1 MKTVSTLFLIGLLIA
16 VPLSGKAQKED
27 KGGKVGGIR
36 LGYHAAALYKDGEK
50 MAGTNNLENFYI
62 GIFRDN
68 KIAPLFR
75 IGTGLEYFQNGAKI
89 DNDNKLVLHTLSIP
103 VNFKVKLGPVFAL
116 TGVGANFKVSEKVF
130 LDGTS
135 TTPSD
140 EDKSNFFDIPFYL
153 GAGAKIWFISIEAR
167 YHWGLLDVNEGY
179 SNQYLQIGAA
189 VSF

>member
-1 MKTVSTLFLIGLLIA
+1 MFV
-16 VPLSGKAQKED
+16 
-27 KGGKVGGIR
+27 
-36 LGYHAAALYKDGEK
+36 
-50 MAGTNNLENFYI
+50 
-62 GIFRDN
+62 
-68 KIAPLFR
+68 
-75 IGTGLEYFQNGAKI
+75 
-89 DNDNKLVLHTLSIP
+89 
-103 VNFKVKLGPVFAL
+103 L